1 MRFLKPSLIFLMMLI
16 ICFSVASESAYPRS
30 PVDLDHDI
38 FNYVHKD
45 MKNKFLDKATP
56 KIQLMGDPRGYFGAC
71 LLLCA
76 FGNEKMFETGK
87 LASAG
92 YLETGFIIF
101 ATKETIRRSRPLS
114 EDEKDSFPSGH
125 SAFAFTMAT
134 IMGHQYPKLRIPLYL
149 MAAGTGFSR
158 VYLGRHYPSDVL
170 VGAVIGTLVGVQII
184 HFGEPILR
192 LSF

>member
-1 MRFLKPSLIFLMMLI
+1 MRFFSSLMLIMMLV
-16 ICFSVASESAYPRS
+16 ICFVIASESAYSRS
-30 PVDLDHDI
+30 LGDLDRNI
-38 FNYVHKD
+38 FNYIHEDV
-45 MKNKFLDKATP
+45 KNRFLDNTVP
-56 KIQLMGDPRGYFGAC
+56 VIQLMGDPKGYWGTC

-92 YLETGFIIF
+92 YAETGLIVF
-101 ATKETIRRSRPLS
+101 ALKETVRRSRPQNNN
-114 EDEKDSFPSGH
+114 ENDSFPSGH

-134 IMGHQYPKLRIPLYL
+134 IMSHQYPKLRIPLYL
-149 MAAGTGFSR
+149 MAVGTGFSR

-170 VGAVIGTLVGVQII
+170 VGAIIGTLVGVQII